1 MPGQKRRRRPEAIAS
16 GIEPPKRAKRGSKW
30 PKLPPYEFDWVSWH
44 TFRRTYATYMRRY
57 AGLDDKDLVDT
68 HRWRGIESASR
79 YAQTV
84 VREAARKADLLPTPP
99 KDFESKPVENGKN

>member
-1 MPGQKRRRRPEAIAS
+1 MLAHKTTNVRYELAAHDNYAS
-16 GIEPPKRAKRGSKW
+16 EINAA
-30 PKLPPYEFDWVSWH
+30 WH

>member
-1 MPGQKRRRRPEAIAS
+1 M
-16 GIEPPKRAKRGSKW
+16 
-30 PKLPPYEFDWVSWH
+30 PPYDFDWVSWH

-68 HRWRGIESASR
+68 HRWRGIELASR

-99 KDFESKPVENGKN
+99 IEESGERTKRNT